1 MPITIQPIPTFVE
14 VKQSGFDLA
23 TTVAELPTESA
34 QDPQTLF
41 WASTR
46 TFAGWRSTLVALAAS
61 LGGVKSIRHREGPYY
76 ELVAQFSGLTTADG
90 NQPSSNSQLQTVWT
104 LDPSRL
110 VKDLWL
116 LPSAAAVLAK
126 ITSPAKRAW
135 LRSAIETLARGESEM
150 PAVPKDTTSKVAG
163 PAVQVTVKSACALAG
178 LTKPEDI
185 VEMESQLG
193 SRARGT
199 TSYPVPSVVLTKTR
213 IAPPDATLVY
223 ADFADYG
230 RIHTTAALL
239 RKEPS
244 IIPAI
249 KASIQGDADMRAG
262 YWLKEMPALG
272 QRDAFRVEVQ
282 THWTFEDAFDPYIYG
297 PAIV

>member
-1 MPITIQPIPTFVE
+1 MPITILPIPSFVE
-14 VKQSGFDLA
+14 VKQSGVDLA

-34 QDPQTLF
+34 QDPTTLF

-46 TFAGWRSTLVALAAS
+46 TFAGWRSALVTLAAS
-61 LGGVKSIRHREGPYY
+61 LGGVKSIRHLEGPYY
-76 ELVAQFSGLTTADG
+76 ELVAQFSGLTAADG
-90 NQPSSNSQLQTVWT
+90 TQPSSNSQLQTLWT
-104 LDPSRL
+104 LEPSRL

-126 ITSPAKRAW
+126 ITKPAKRAW
-135 LRSAIETLARGESEM
+135 LRAAIETLARGESEM
-150 PAVPKDTTSKVAG
+150 PAVPKDTATKAAG
-163 PAVQVTVKSACALAG
+163 PAVQVTLASACTLAG
-178 LTKPEDI
+178 ITKAED
-185 VEMESQLG
+185 VAEMANQLG
-193 SRARGT
+193 SRARGS
-199 TSYPVPSVVLTKTR
+199 TSYPVPSIVLTKTR

-223 ADFADYG
+223 PDFANYG

-239 RKEPS
+239 RREPS

-249 KASIQGDADMRAG
+249 KAAINADADMKAG

-297 PAIV
+297 AAIT

>member
-1 MPITIQPIPTFVE
+1 MPITILPIPTFVE

-23 TTVAELPTESA
+23 TTVAELPTDSA

-46 TFAGWRSTLVALAAS
+46 TFTGWRSALVALSAS
-61 LGGVKSIRHREGPYY
+61 LGGVKSIRHLEGPYY
-76 ELVAQFSGLTTADG
+76 VLVAQFSGLAAADG
-90 NQPSSNSQLQTVWT
+90 TQPTANSQLQTVWT
-104 LDPSRL
+104 LEPSRL

-135 LRSAIETLARGESEM
+135 LRSAIETLARGENEM
-150 PAVPKDTTSKVAG
+150 PAVPTD
-163 PAVQVTVKSACALAG
+163 PAKKGGTPINVTVMSACLLAG
-178 LTKPEDI
+178 LKKAEDI
-185 VEMESQLG
+185 TEMENQLG

-249 KASIQGDADMRAG
+249 KASIQGDADMKRG

-297 PAIV
+297 QAIT

>member
-1 MPITIQPIPTFVE
+1 MAITIRPIPSFVE
-14 VKQSGFDLA
+14 VVQSGLDLD

-46 TFAGWRSTLVALAAS
+46 TFAGQRSTLVALAAL
-61 LGGVKSIRHREGPYY
+61 LGGVKTIRHKDGPWY
-76 ELVAQFSGLTTADG
+76 ELVAQFSGLTAADG
-90 NQPSSNSQLQTVWT
+90 TQPSANSQLQTVWT
-104 LDPSRL
+104 LEPSRL

-116 LPSAAAVLAK
+116 MPSAAAVLAK
-126 ITSPAKRAW
+126 ITDPAKRAW
-135 LRSAIETLARGESEM
+135 FRAAIETLARGESEV
-150 PAVPKDTTSKVAG
+150 PAVPTTPPKKGA
-163 PAVQVTVKSACALAG
+163 PAIQVSLASACVLADI
-178 LTKPEDI
+178 KKAEDI
-185 VEMESQLG
+185 AEMSGQLA

-223 ADFADYG
+223 PDFANYG

-249 KASIQGDADMRAG
+249 RATINGDAAMKAG
-262 YWLKEMPALG
+262 YWLKEMPGLG

-282 THWTFEDAFDPYIYG
+282 THWTFADEFDPYIYG
-297 PAIV
+297 PAIA